1 MQERCAFSPL
11 HTVHVIQL
19 SWCTIKFEVLLKSPE
34 RVQGTVKR
42 ARKQSTASEGAR
54 GGSIHSMSALQ
65 LVCDE
70 MQGMTP
76 EMLLKAISYAADC
89 LEQHSITNRGD
100 IGHQTEVSCFNF

>member
-1 MQERCAFSPL
+1 M
-11 HTVHVIQL
+11 HTVHLIQL
-19 SWCTIKFEVLLKSPE
+19 SWCTIECEVLLKRPD

-65 LVCDE
+65 LVSDE

-76 EMLLKAISYAADC
+76 DMLLKAISCAADC
-89 LEQHSITNRGD
+89 LERHPVTNRGD
-100 IGHQTEVSCFNF
+100 IGHQAEVRCFEI